1 MEEKDASYNS
11 LSCIDKNV
19 INTQIDSSDKESIR
33 GRILVR
39 VKRRRSRSP
48 AEAILLT
55 ENVTQMKRAK
65 IGKISDKIFNLMI
78 KT

>member
-55 ENVTQMKRAK
+55 ENVTQIKRAK
-65 IGKISDKIFNLMI
+65 IGKILNKYL
-78 KT
+78 TE

>member
-11 LSCIDKNV
+11 LSCSDKTE
-19 INTQIDSSDKESIR
+19 INTQTVSSDKESAQ

>member
-11 LSCIDKNV
+11 LTCSDKTE
-19 INTQIDSSDKESIR
+19 INTQTVSSDKESTP

-65 IGKISDKIFNLMI
+65 IGKISDKIFDLMI

>member
-11 LSCIDKNV
+11 LTCSDKTE
-19 INTQIDSSDKESIR
+19 INTQTVSSDKESTP